1 MRRLLKAAFRAM
13 GLEVS
18 LISQRSNPGGS
29 SPHVKPGEP
38 GRPIANIRMFLED
51 IQARGFNPQGI
62 IDVGANRGNWTRM
75 AKSVFPHARVLMIEP
90 QEEMRHSLEEL
101 RRSFNSVEYVQAGAG
116 RESGELVQTIW
127 EDLAGS
133 SFLPEVCDDK
143 LADGTQRK
151 TPIVTIDDLLNER
164 ESFVPDLV
172 KLDIQ
177 GFELEAL
184 RGATSTFGTTQVFI
198 LETSLYHFM
207 KGMPTTAD
215 CINFM
220 AERGY
225 ELYDVTEFLRRPLD
239 GALGQIDLAFALR
252 GGALRSSDGWD
263 A

>member
-1 MRRLLKAAFRAM
+1 MKQLLQAALRKVGFKLSRIPKQSTSSESYPGKA
-13 GLEVS
+13 
-18 LISQRSNPGGS
+18 
-29 SPHVKPGEP
+29 
-38 GRPIANIRMFLED
+38 GRPIANMRMFLED
-51 IQARGFNPQGI
+51 VQARGFNPQGI
-62 IDVGANRGNWTRM
+62 IDVGANRGDWTRM
-75 AKSVFPHARVLMIEP
+75 AKSVFPFARVLMIEP
-90 QEEMRHSLEEL
+90 QEEMKNSLEEL
-101 RRSFNSVEYVQAGAG
+101 CRSFSSVEYVRAGAG

-133 SFLPEVCDDK
+133 SFLPEVRDDK

-151 TPIVTIDDLLNER
+151 TPIVTIDELLNER
-164 ESFVPDLV
+164 KSFVPDLV

-184 RGATSTFGTTQVFI
+184 KGATSAFGATQVFI

-207 KGMPTTAD
+207 KDMPTTAD
-215 CINFM
+215 CIMFM

-239 GALGQIDLAFALR
+239 GALAQIDLAFALR
-252 GGALRSSDGWD
+252 EGTLRSSDKWE

>member
-1 MRRLLKAAFRAM
+1 MRMERLLNSALRNM
-13 GLEVS
+13 GLELS
-18 LISQRSNPGGS
+18 RIPKQSNPGGA
-29 SPHVKPGEP
+29 
-38 GRPIANIRMFLED
+38 GRPIANTRMFLED
-51 IQARGFNPQGI
+51 VQARGFTPQGI

-75 AKSVFPHARVLMIEP
+75 AMSIFPHARVLMIEP
-90 QEEMRHSLEEL
+90 QNEMKHSLEEL
-101 RRSFNSVEYVQAGAG
+101 CRSFESVEYVQAGAG
-116 RESGELVQTIW
+116 KESGELVQTIW

-133 SFLPEVCDDK
+133 SFLPEVRDDK
-143 LADGTQRK
+143 LANGKQRK

-164 ESFVPDLV
+164 KSFIPDLV

-184 RGATSTFGTTQVFI
+184 KGATSAFGKTQVFI
-198 LETSLYHFM
+198 LETSLYHFF
-207 KGMPTTAD
+207 KDMPTTAD
-215 CINFM
+215 CIMFM

-252 GGALRSSDGWD
+252 EGTLRSSDRWN